1 MRPEDYERKMKSK
14 MWAALDRL
22 GCVFSMHRDSDDYIR
37 PLKIDIHKIINLTDR
52 ELVSQKSCG
61 PVTIKRIHTL
71 QESLKEFL

>member
-22 GCVFSMHRDSDDYIR
+22 GCVCSMHRDADDYIR

-52 ELVSQKSCG
+52 ELAKQKACG
-61 PVTIKRIHTL
+61 PAIINRIHTL
-71 QESLKEFL
+71 QNSLQEFL